1 MSKIKLV
8 ITDVDGT
15 LVTTEKALRPSA
27 VAAVRKLHERGI
39 GFSIC
44 SSRPPFG
51 LTTMRDALQIT
62 LPFGGY
68 NGGSIVELDLTVIE
82 QVCIPPEIARKAVD
96 IFHANGV
103 DTWVFVGNE
112 WVILNRQGDHVDH
125 EIHTIDVPPTVVDH
139 YEDKHFSAV
148 GKIVGASNN
157 HDLIAKVEQIMQAEL
172 GHSAHAARSQAYYCD
187 VIAPGIDKGRIV
199 EVLGE
204 RLGLARDEIAVLG
217 DMTNDLEMFTAA
229 GFPIAMGNAPDH
241 VKAAAKGLAPGTNDE
256 DGWAGAVERYIL
268 AN

>member
-15 LVTTEKALRPSA
+15 LVTTEKAMRPSS
-27 VAAVRKLHERGI
+27 VAAVRKLHDAGI
-39 GFSIC
+39 GFTIC

-68 NGGSIVELDLTVIE
+68 NGGSIVEPDLTVIE
-82 QVCIPPEIARKAVD
+82 QVCIPPNVARQAVD

-103 DTWVFVGNE
+103 STWVFVGNE
-112 WVILNRQGDHVDH
+112 WVILDR
-125 EIHTIDVPPTVVDH
+125 
-139 YEDKHFSAV
+139 
-148 GKIVGASNN
+148 
-157 HDLIAKVEQIMQAEL
+157 IMQESL

-199 EVLGE
+199 ELLGQ
-204 RLGLARDEIAVLG
+204 RLGLTRDEIAVLG

-229 GFPIAMGNAPDH
+229 GLPIAMGNAPDH
-241 VKAAAKGLAPGTNDE
+241 VKAKAKGIAPGTNDE

-268 AN
+268 AG